1 MGPDAASG
9 AGRGTRRSTGGWW
22 QSGGVLSAGR
32 LLVANPLL
40 PDPNFDRTVV
50 LLLAHNAEGALGL
63 VLNRP
68 SQMGVAEPLPQ
79 WEHLAAEPAVLFLG
93 GPVQHQAV
101 ICLART
107 APGADEAGAA
117 DRPGPGPGA
126 AGEGAEADDEVW
138 KEVAPGI
145 GTIDLDGDPADV
157 VGHSRQ
163 VRMFAGYAG
172 WSAGQL
178 EGEIGAGAWWVVEAE
193 TGDAFTLDPGQLWKR
208 VLRRQP
214 LPLAYVS
221 WYPDDPSHQ

>member
-1 MGPDAASG
+1 
-9 AGRGTRRSTGGWW
+9 
-22 QSGGVLSAGR
+22 VLRAGR

-50 LLLAHNAEGALGL
+50 LLLAHNEDGALGL

-68 SQMGVAEPLPQ
+68 SQMEVGEPLPQ

-107 APGADEAGAA
+107 APGPDGGDGSERSPAGWSDGVDE
-117 DRPGPGPGA
+117 D
-126 AGEGAEADDEVW
+126 W

-145 GTIDLDGDPADV
+145 GTIDLDGDPDN
-157 VGHSRQ
+157 VGGPNRQ

-178 EGEIGAGAWWVVEAE
+178 EGEIAAGAWWVVEAE
-193 TGDAFTLDPGQLWKR
+193 TGDAFTLDPGELWRR

-214 LPLAYVS
+214 WPLAYVS
-221 WYPDDPSHQ
+221 WYPDDPSNQ